1 MRTSATHQTTT
12 DIRCQGTYRGQL
24 CNRLLV
30 KSGLLFCPRCK
41 KHIPLHFSSGQ
52 RCDRCKK
59 LLHRDYTI
67 QCGRCKHQNEIR
79 SNKMNWFIYDGK
91 IYVDCGEERHYE
103 TQKSWFHYSSQSSH
117 CLHCHQDHWNPA
129 GSYSY
134 DTELQE
140 CLYESRYII
149 KCIREN
155 SGEEIQGC
163 SFPNCETSLISEDI
177 MEECFGEGW
186 VYKIAPGMLPS
197 WCNRAKPSLQDQL
210 TFKIGGK
217 FFIKNFTD
225 KEVKVV
231 DFREGKN
238 YEVIARIDPWELFFM
253 NTEVQ

>member
-1 MRTSATHQTTT
+1 
-12 DIRCQGTYRGQL
+12 
-24 CNRLLV
+24 
-30 KSGLLFCPRCK
+30 
-41 KHIPLHFSSGQ
+41 
-52 RCDRCKK
+52 
-59 LLHRDYTI
+59 
-67 QCGRCKHQNEIR
+67 
-79 SNKMNWFIYDGK
+79 
-91 IYVDCGEERHYE
+91 
-103 TQKSWFHYSSQSSH
+103 
-117 CLHCHQDHWNPA
+117 
-129 GSYSY
+129 
-134 DTELQE
+134 
-140 CLYESRYII
+140 
-149 KCIREN
+149 
-155 SGEEIQGC
+155 
-163 SFPNCETSLISEDI
+163 